1 MWPYIKPY
9 WFRALLG
16 VALAVPV
23 GALDSV
29 VALFLKPYTD
39 DVLVAKKRHFR
50 IVCAAAHYRLCIAAK
65 HTQLQR
71 EISDHLGGQ

>member
-1 MWPYIKPY
+1 MKNLLQKPLDELIFKNSLVVNYRRMWPYIKPY

-29 VALFLKPYTD
+29 VALFL
-39 DVLVAKKRHFR
+39 
-50 IVCAAAHYRLCIAAK
+50 
-65 HTQLQR
+65 
-71 EISDHLGGQ
+71 